1 MDDDEINYGGKN
13 WRHDMKTM
21 MMKTQLTAALGAAF
35 FALVSAHGQAHA
47 QSAAD
52 LKKELEALKAQLQAL
67 QKKLEEQEAR
77 QQQGQGAV
85 DPAEFN
91 RIKIKTEAV
100 EDNFEAAGLKQLKI
114 SGMLD
119 PTFIHSQ
126 RPNTSGFVFLNN
138 FDGGERSGPGDG
150 YSFDNSYFGQAML
163 DIQKETEGNTKW
175 RLTLAPHKSA
185 NSGYNIG
192 SIVHEASVSVP
203 LTDLQTRLIAGQIP
217 DWSGYEYIFSHQQPL
232 VTHNLLFDFTIPS
245 FYSGVGMEFYSGK
258 WWSRFMLGNINQ
270 ARKGSGEKSPG
281 LAYRVDWSRGEFNGF
296 GFAGQH
302 SREKTNKYDL
312 FEIDAYFIRGDWTVQ
327 GQLGTGQW
335 KKAAAN
341 GETAKWSA
349 ASVLAGYKFT
359 PRLQGIMRADFIN
372 NKKNGGGVFGQLA
385 GTCSVLERD
394 PDGSI
399 TGTAGTLTGATDPV
413 TGEAIRV
420 EVPCADGRNGFG
432 PGMQLAADS
441 LEWEPID
448 INRGVNRTALSLGL
462 NYLLNQSTSLKFE
475 VRSDRASA
483 PAFLDAKDGSY
494 KKSNL
499 LFGSSVVVQF

>member
-1 MDDDEINYGGKN
+1 MK
-13 WRHDMKTM
+13 KTM
-21 MMKTQLTAALGAAF
+21 RKTQLATALGAA
-35 FALVSAHGQAHA
+35 LVAMMSVHGPAHA

-52 LKKELEALKAQLQAL
+52 LKKDLEALKAQLQAL
-67 QKKLEEQEAR
+67 QKKVEEQEAK
-77 QQQGQGAV
+77 QQQGQV

-91 RIKIKTEAV
+91 RIKIKTESV

-119 PTFIHSQ
+119 PTFIYSQ
-126 RPNTSGFVFLNN
+126 RPNTSSFVFLNN
-138 FDGGERSGPGDG
+138 FDGGGRSGPGDS

-175 RLTLAPHKSA
+175 RLTLAPHKAAS
-185 NSGYNIG
+185 SGFNGG

-203 LTDLQTRLIAGQIP
+203 LSELQTRLIAGQVP

-232 VTHNLLFDFTIPS
+232 ITHNLLFDFTIPS
-245 FYSGVGMEFYSGK
+245 FYSGMGMEFFSGK

-270 ARKGSGEKSPG
+270 ARKGSGQKAPG
-281 LAYRVDWSRGEFNGF
+281 LTYRVDWSRGEFNGF
-296 GFAGQH
+296 GFSGQH

-312 FEIDAYFIRGDWTVQ
+312 FEVDGYFIRGDWTLQ
-327 GQLGTGQW
+327 GQLGVGQL
-335 KKAAAN
+335 KNSAAN
-341 GETAKWSA
+341 GSTAKWSA
-349 ASVLAGYKFT
+349 ISALAGYKFT
-359 PRLQGIMRADFIN
+359 PRLQGIARADYIKN
-372 NKKNGGGVFGQLA
+372 QKNGGGVFGQLA
-385 GTCSVLERD
+385 SSCSVLERD
-394 PDGSI
+394 VDGTI
-399 TGTAGTLTGATDPV
+399 TGTVGALTGATDAV

-420 EVPCADGRNGFG
+420 AVPCADGRNGFG

-448 INRGVNRTALSLGL
+448 PNRGVNRTALSLGL

-483 PAFLDAKDGSY
+483 PAFIDVKDNSY